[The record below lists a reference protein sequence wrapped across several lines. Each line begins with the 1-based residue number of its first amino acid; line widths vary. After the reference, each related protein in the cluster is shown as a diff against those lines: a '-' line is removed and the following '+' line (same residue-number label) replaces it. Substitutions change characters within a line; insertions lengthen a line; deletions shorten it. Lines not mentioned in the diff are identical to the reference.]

1 MKAQKK
7 ESADY
12 GLFCFR
18 LSKAERTELD
28 ELLDTAKTR
37 LNRDKKQD
45 EYVITKNQILFESI
59 KLGLPLLKKSKN
71 VKE

>member
-18 LSKAERTELD
+18 LSKKERD
-28 ELLDTAKTR
+28 ELNNLLDKAKTR
-37 LNRDKKQD
+37 LNKDKKTD
-45 EYVITKNQILFESI
+45 EYVITKNQILFEAI
-59 KLGLPLLKKSKN
+59 KNGLPL
-71 VKE
+71 VKRTK

>member
-18 LSKAERTELD
+18 LSKKERDELN
-28 ELLDTAKTR
+28 ELLDKAKIR
-37 LNRDKKQD
+37 LNKDKKSD
-45 EYVITKNQILFESI
+45 EYVITKNEIIFEAI
-59 KLGLPLLKKSKN
+59 KIGLKNLKKNK
-71 VKE
+71 

>member
-18 LSKAERTELD
+18 LSKNERAELN
-28 ELLDTAKTR
+28 ELLDKTKTR
-37 LNRDKKQD
+37 LNLNKGAD
-45 EYVITKNQILFESI
+45 EYVITKNQIIFEAI
-59 KLGLPLLKKSKN
+59 KLGIPMVKKTK
-71 VKE
+71 